1 MDNKLDE
8 FVDESIINWIEEN
21 KENLQ
26 SMYESYTSESQD
38 SVCTFE
44 EFAVYVF
51 YEYGH

>member
-1 MDNKLDE
+1 MDEELDK
-8 FVDESIINWIEEN
+8 FVDESIKEWIQEN

-26 SMYESYTSESQD
+26 SMYESYVESNETAC
-38 SVCTFE
+38 SFE